1 MKMQK
6 VSINLDALNRLI
18 ENVNSNDDIRKASI
32 TEILAPVQVLVDGF
46 PAQIT
51 GLIYKNRIKH
61 AHPELYTSFE
71 LMIQR
76 EVKRTD
82 GDVDYFKELR
92 DAMGEWSEE
101 TNMDYWRSS
110 YAKGDSE
117 NTYEGEILQI
127 FQLQLDTDPVDLFRK
142 VIGGLGVRIKIIK

>member
-1 MKMQK
+1 MRRQQ
-6 VSINLDALNRLI
+6 VLIDLSALNNLI
-18 ENVNSNDDIRKASI
+18 KNINSSDDIRKASI

-61 AHPELYTSFE
+61 SHPELYTSFE

-76 EVKRTD
+76 DVKTTD
-82 GDVDYFKELR
+82 GDVDYFKELH
-92 DAMGEWSEE
+92 DAIEEWSKE
-101 TNMDYWRSS
+101 TNIDHWRSS
-110 YAKGDSE
+110 YIEGDSE
-117 NTYEGEILQI
+117 NTYKGEILQI

-142 VIGGLGVRIKIIK
+142 VIGGLGLRIKIIK